1 MKSSKDLSAKMYS
14 IMEQQDTGFDKENS
28 DIKEP
33 EKVESELKYVPQEI
47 LSSKSFISEQNI

>member
-1 MKSSKDLSAKMYS
+1 MYS